1 METLVKTR
9 KPRTRKETNPQI
21 AALKK
26 SVSAAL
32 KAAWMV
38 ESVRTRQ
45 EKAVRRSRVTLEAK
59 VEEQRDALKAIKAAV
74 DAFLNALD
82 SMPITPSRVDPVKDH
97 PELPMGIVETF
108 AGQDSE
114 AITPEAQPVLEDPSA
129 VVLDPS
135 AAA

>member
-1 METLVKTR
+1 METLIKTR

-21 AALKK
+21 SALKK

-38 ESVRTRQ
+38 ESVKTRQ

-59 VEEQRDALKAIKAAV
+59 VEEQREALKAIKASV
-74 DAFLNALD
+74 DAFLVAL
-82 SMPITPSRVDPVKDH
+82 TPAGQT
-97 PELPMGIVETF
+97 LVETF
-108 AGQDSE
+108 AGPLSE
-114 AITPEAQPVLEDPSA
+114 AQEELDRLDAEADARLLEEDQPTA
-129 VVLDPS
+129 VLDPS